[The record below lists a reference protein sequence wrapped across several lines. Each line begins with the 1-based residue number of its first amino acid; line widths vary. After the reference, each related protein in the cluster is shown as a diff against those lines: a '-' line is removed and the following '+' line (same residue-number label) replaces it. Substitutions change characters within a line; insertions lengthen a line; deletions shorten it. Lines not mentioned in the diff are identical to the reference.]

1 MSDIPFSIRPNG
13 ISLNDVG
20 DNFTSVTVFNEAI
33 AEVNASIDD
42 KEDILTFTNNIFTPF
57 ANGKIEREG
66 DTITYFSPD
75 LSQYL
80 NNVNLGTLANDDTL
94 KYDSAS
100 GKWINAVSGGGGGG
114 DPDITDT
121 NTDATYYP
129 VFVDSTGSSKTL
141 RADTT
146 TLPFSVNPSNG
157 NFILADTI
165 KIDQNKVAIGKNA
178 GRPTQGNN
186 SVAVGVEAG
195 KGQSGNSIAIGP
207 YSAYGGQLGNAV
219 AIGNGAGFQNQ
230 KNNGIAIGESA
241 GEQTQGIH
249 CIAIGALAGF
259 QNQHNNSIVLNATGS
274 TTNTTQASSFFV
286 NPIRGLNNPIAG
298 SPAIG
303 TLWYNTATKE
313 ICYQVS

>member
-165 KIDQNKVAIGKNA
+165 KIDQDRANIGKNA
-178 GRPTQGNN
+178 GTNN
-186 SVAVGVEAG
+186 LGGSC
-195 KGQSGNSIAIGP
+195 AIGP
-207 YSAYGGQLGNAV
+207 YAGYGGQSYNCV

-230 KNNGIAIGESA
+230 KHNAIAIGESA